1 MNVKGKS
8 IFKTILFA
16 SLDAIEWLL
25 SNKGAV
31 FQDIVPQNGLVDGL
45 DPLPNKFGSFWLRVC
60 IYSNKFLNPSQALI
74 GCLLDNAIKALI
86 RFLLEIE
93 TSLLPVLILLKRNRT
108 GSSGLLPWVFNGLL
122 SFGKNSWAIGHDGDK
137 LFNHC
142 SLNNILTNQHNT
154 FIYEK
159 VWCNS

>member
-16 SLDAIEWLL
+16 SLDASEWLL

-86 RFLLEIE
+86 RFPLKIE
-93 TSLLPVLILLKRNRT
+93 TSLLPVLILLKRRSA
-108 GSSGLLPWVFNGLL
+108 GSNDLLPRVFNSLL
-122 SFGKNSWAIGHDGDK
+122 SFGQDSWAIGHDGGK

-142 SLNNILTNQHNT
+142 FLNNILTNQNST
-154 FIYEK
+154 FILK
-159 VWCNS
+159 SMM